1 MADTKKVAG
10 VGAAAVAA
18 GLMAVKLFMG
28 GETMQLPDHKLTPGE
43 WEERPLWDEDG
54 DSVLNR
60 LPEKFKAPIWQKHG
74 IPFESRTNYAL
85 NFLIPVQ
92 LGGQM
97 SPDNVWPVPKSS
109 IQAKREID
117 AELVRRVKE
126 RHRAKSM
133 IDDDAA
139 VREMRAE
146 VSTNWISARKKYLN
160 K

>member
-1 MADTKKVAG
+1 MADKKKIAG
-10 VGAAAVAA
+10 AGAAAVAA
-18 GLMAVKLFMG
+18 GLLAVKLFTG
-28 GETMQLPDHKLTPGE
+28 GEHMQLPDKKLTPGE

-60 LPEKFKAPIWQKHG
+60 LPEKFKAPIWKKHG
-74 IPFESRTNYAL
+74 IPFESRTNYVL

-117 AELVRRVKE
+117 AELVKRVKV
-126 RHRAKSM
+126 RHSAKSM